1 MKTIDTQRLEVLVR
15 EEPGLQLLDVRL
27 AEDYNAGH
35 LPGAANNCIFAVT
48 FINGIEE
55 RVSDKAAPVCVYGAG
70 NDSHES
76 RMAYEKL
83 DRNGYSEVYEYRG
96 GVAAW
101 LDAGRTLV
109 QEGAVESQL
118 EAKPSRLLEGEH
130 PIDLEASLVEW
141 AGRNLGTRHWGTVGL
156 QPGVVVFSHGIP
168 ISGRVVLDMTSITNA
183 NLSEGQGRS
192 ILEGHLRSDD
202 FFDTERF
209 PKASIVLTAFDLI
222 KEARAGMLNT
232 KITGDLTL
240 KGITHPMRFLAVTGR
255 NAEGPWIAQGNFDF
269 DRTRW
274 KIIYGSGR
282 FFRNLG
288 MHVVNDLISLQ
299 IKIVV

>member
-15 EEPGLQLLDVRL
+15 EEPGLRVLDVRL

-35 LPGAANNCIFAVT
+35 LPGAANNCIFAVA
-48 FINGIEE
+48 FIEGIEE
-55 RVSDKAAPVCVYGAG
+55 RVCDKATPVCVYGAG

-83 DRNGYSEVYEYRG
+83 VRNGYSEVYEYRG
-96 GVAAW
+96 GAAAW
-101 LDAGRTLV
+101 LEAGKVLV
-109 QEGAVESQL
+109 QEGAAESQP
-118 EAKPSRLLEGEH
+118 EATPLRLLEGEH
-130 PIDLEASLVEW
+130 LMDLEASLVEW

-156 QPGVVVFSHGIP
+156 QSGVIAFSEGIP
-168 ISGRVVLDMTSITNA
+168 VSGRIVLDMTSITNA
-183 NLSEGQGRS
+183 NLSENQGRS
-192 ILEGHLRSDD
+192 LLEDHLKSDD

-209 PKASIVLTAFDLI
+209 PEASIALTAIELI
-222 KEARAGMLNT
+222 EEAKAGMLNT
-232 KITGDLTL
+232 KITGNLTL
-240 KGITHPMRFLAVTGR
+240 KGITHPIRFLAASGR
-255 NAEGPWIAQGNFDF
+255 NEEEAWIAQANFDF

-288 MHVVNDLISLQ
+288 MHVVNDLITLQ